1 MGINETVIDVP
12 DSLGIPR
19 INMPQ
24 VDREHVQEFLEY
36 LDDQNISYSGFKIP
50 AYKLKATQKEINK
63 EKVLDLL
70 NTPDKIHAKPV
81 IISSNFYILDGHH
94 RAIAQLNLNR
104 EGKLVCIKVHQP
116 IKTLLKTVINFPKVK
131 YKKVS

>member
-1 MGINETVIDVP
+1 MQILETVLTLP

-24 VDREHVQEFLEY
+24 VDEEHVQEFMKY
-36 LDDQNISYSGFKIP
+36 LDDQNISYGGFKVP
-50 AYKLKATQKEINK
+50 VYKLKATQKEINE
-63 EKVLDLL
+63 EKILALL
-70 NTPDKIHAKPV
+70 NTPDKIHTKPV
-81 IISSNFYILDGHH
+81 IISSDYYILDGHH

-104 EGKLVCIKVHQP
+104 EGKLICIKVHQS
-116 IKTLLKTVINFPKVK
+116 IKTLLKTVINFPKAK